1 MLKKETF
8 NLYASFKRRNIGME
22 HGDARLLR
30 LLISKELVF
39 AGTSS
44 LTLVSVND
52 VSQFVDD
59 AHVEIV
65 RRRTNQK
72 NVGKRERK
80 EDDVQLSEGADIL
93 RRLASAVE

>member
-1 MLKKETF
+1 
-8 NLYASFKRRNIGME
+8 ME